1 MLSFGLRDETVPA
14 ESIAASLSDWR
25 VDFEASL
32 KASDIH
38 MIVVYPILM
47 GDAKKHLGRS
57 GRVVIH
63 NNVFSINAPLRYSPY
78 LFNSILSF
86 AISHSLTIILPN
98 FCSFYFLLTGHP
110 PKWIHGCKG
119 NP

>member
-1 MLSFGLRDETVPA
+1 M
-14 ESIAASLSDWR
+14 AASLSDWR

-38 MIVVYPILM
+38 IIVVYSILI

-63 NNVFSINAPLRYSPY
+63 NNVFPINDP
-78 LFNSILSF
+78 I
-86 AISHSLTIILPN
+86 
-98 FCSFYFLLTGHP
+98 
-110 PKWIHGCKG
+110 KV
-119 NP
+119 